1 MFDFLIGRITI
12 NYKQL
17 YNLTILDIF
26 IQIIK
31 NMNSALNFLG
41 HIVWWQWVL
50 IILAL
55 VAIRDVFFQKKHTI
69 SHNFPIIGH
78 LRYLMEN
85 IGPEIRQYFVANNRE
100 ELPFNRIERSW
111 IYASAKKEN
120 NYEGFGTDRD
130 IYAHQH
136 IFINNAMLPYKIDE
150 NHPNKID
157 KTFLPCAKVMGAYN
171 KRKKPFRP
179 GSVINVSAMS
189 FGSLSAKAVESMNK
203 GVQIANAYHNTGEGG
218 LSPYHSYGGDVIFHI
233 GTGYFGVR
241 DDHGNFSIEKL
252 VALVEKNPFVKAI
265 EIKLSQGAK
274 PGKGGVLP
282 GAKITQEISEIRNV
296 PLGKDVLS
304 PPNHSAFS
312 NVQELTELIEDIAE
326 KTGLPVGIK
335 AAIGKLDQW
344 KELADIMKKT
354 GKGPDFITVDGGEG
368 GTGAAPPSFA
378 DHVSLPW
385 VYGFSDLYKM
395 FKDKDL
401 CERIVFIGSGKLGFP
416 AKAAMAFA
424 MGADCINV
432 AREAMMSI
440 GCIQAQVCH
449 TNRCP
454 SGVATQSKWLQNGI
468 DPTLKSERLAQYFK
482 TFRKELVEI
491 THAAGHEHP
500 CQFEMSDIDVNVDDQ
515 HLSKELDRTYK
526 YHKAPVPFTSMQDLK
541 DCLYLGGKNNTNT

>member
-1 MFDFLIGRITI
+1 MDSILDFLSNIAWWAW
-12 NYKQL
+12 
-17 YNLTILDIF
+17 IL
-26 IQIIK
+26 
-31 NMNSALNFLG
+31 LFL
-41 HIVWWQWVL
+41 V
-50 IILAL
+50 L
-55 VAIRDVFFQKKHTI
+55 VAIRDIFFQKNHTI
-69 SHNFPIIGH
+69 SHNFPIVGH
-78 LRYLMEN
+78 LRYWLES
-85 IGPEIRQYFVANNRE
+85 IGPEMRQYFVANNRE
-100 ELPFNRIERSW
+100 ELPFNRIERGW

-130 IYAHQH
+130 IYEHQH
-136 IFINNAMLPYKIDE
+136 IFINNAMMPYKLPE

-157 KTFLPCAKVMGAYN
+157 QTFLPCAKVMGEFN
-171 KRKKPFRP
+171 KRKKPYRP
-179 GSVINVSAMS
+179 ASVINVSAMS
-189 FGSLSAKAVESMNK
+189 FGSLSAKAVESLNK
-203 GVQIANAYHNTGEGG
+203 GVKIAGAYHNTGEGG
-218 LSPYHSYGGDVIFHI
+218 LSPYHSNGGDVVFHF

-241 DDHGNFSIEKL
+241 AEDGGFSMEKL
-252 VALVEKNPFVKAI
+252 IDLINNNPFIRAI

-282 GAKITQEISEIRNV
+282 GAKITKELADIRGV
-296 PLGKDVLS
+296 EVGKDVLS
-304 PPNHSAFS
+304 PPNHKAFS
-312 NVQELTELIEDIAE
+312 NVLEMYDFIEKIAE
-326 KTGLPVGIK
+326 ATGLPVGIK
-335 AAIGKLDQW
+335 AAIGKLEQW
-344 KELADIMKKT
+344 EELADIMIKT

-385 VYGFSDLYKM
+385 VYGFSDLYKL
-395 FKDKDL
+395 FKHKGL
-401 CERIVFIGSGKLGFP
+401 AERIVFVASGKLGFP

-491 THAAGHEHP
+491 THAAGYEHP
-500 CQFEMSDIDVNVDDQ
+500 CEFKMSDIEINVDDQ
-515 HLSKELDRTYK
+515 HLSKELSRTYM
-526 YHKAPVPFTSMQDLK
+526 YEKASVPFKSMQNLK
-541 DCLYLGGKNNTNT
+541 DCLYLGGAE

>member
-1 MFDFLIGRITI
+1 MEFLSQISWWMWILI
-12 NYKQL
+12 V
-17 YNLTILDIF
+17 LTVIAIRDIF
-26 IQIIK
+26 I
-31 NMNSALNFLG
+31 
-41 HIVWWQWVL
+41 
-50 IILAL
+50 
-55 VAIRDVFFQKKHTI
+55 QKKHTI
-69 SHNFPIIGH
+69 SHNYPILGH
-78 LRYLMEN
+78 LRYLFEK

-136 IFINNAMLPYKIDE
+136 IFINNAMMPYKLPE
-150 NHPNKID
+150 NHPNKTD
-157 KTFLPCAKVMGAYN
+157 PYFLPCAKIIGAYN
-171 KRKKPFRP
+171 CRKKPYRP
-179 GSVINVSAMS
+179 ASVINVSAMS
-189 FGSLSAKAVESMNK
+189 FGSLSAKAIESLNK
-203 GVQIANAYHNTGEGG
+203 GVKIAGAYHNTGEGG
-218 LSPYHSYGGDVIFHI
+218 LSPYHRHGAEVVFHF

-241 DDHGNFSIEKL
+241 DNDGNFSMDKL
-252 VALVEKNPFVKAI
+252 VQLVDDNPFIKAI

-282 GAKITQEISEIRNV
+282 GAKITQEIADTRGVEV
-296 PLGKDVLS
+296 GKDVLS

-312 NVQELTELIEDIAE
+312 NVKELLAFIEDIAE
-326 KTGLPVGIK
+326 NTGLPVGIK
-335 AAIGKLDQW
+335 AAIGKLNEW
-344 KELADIMKKT
+344 EELADLMIET

-385 VYGFSDLYKM
+385 VYGFSDLYKV
-395 FKDKDL
+395 FQKRNLTD
-401 CERIVFIGSGKLGFP
+401 RIVFIGSGKLGFP

-454 SGVATQSKWLQNGI
+454 SGVATQNKWLQNGI
-468 DPTLKSERLAQYFK
+468 NVPLKSLRLAQYFK
-482 TFRKELVEI
+482 TFKKELIEI
-491 THAAGHEHP
+491 THAAGYEHP
-500 CQFEMSDIDVNVDDQ
+500 CQFNMKDIDINVDD
-515 HLSKELDRTYK
+515 HNLTEELDKTYNYEK
-526 YHKAPVPFTSMQDLK
+526 TPVKFNHMQELK
-541 DCLYLGGKNNTNT
+541 DCIYLGGKS